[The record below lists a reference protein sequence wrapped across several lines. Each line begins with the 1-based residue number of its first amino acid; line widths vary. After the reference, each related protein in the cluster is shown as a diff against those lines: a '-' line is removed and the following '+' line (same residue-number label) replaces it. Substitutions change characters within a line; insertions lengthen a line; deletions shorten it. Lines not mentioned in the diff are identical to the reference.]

1 MLCMQVRLEFPWIG
15 QFLASHLAFHLTL
28 IILLFSL
35 YFPDY
40 DAGLNFTSFPPYT
53 GSIEATPK
61 VLAEAYEK
69 QLQNPAYA
77 SFLRNSNNITVFGT
91 YDDHDYGV
99 NNGDKTYKH
108 AKHAAVAFLKF
119 TGESKASP
127 MYKRAERGYGLYGVK
142 MFDFSRPAGQELVSD
157 EEAAIDPDVVVSRN
171 ISSRRYLRKTVAIF
185 VLDCRTNKTPWRKT
199 SPDYEGDML
208 GERQWQ
214 WFEAAIKNSRAEVN
228 VIVNGLQVHPDVR
241 LPDPNIYERW
251 GAFPSARQRLY
262 DAILQEGV
270 KAPLLISGDVH
281 MSQLMRKDCYKWD
294 PVSYRMLP
302 ATYRRSLIELTTSGM
317 THSW

>member
-1 MLCMQVRLEFPWIG
+1 LELP
-15 QFLASHLAFHLTL
+15 FLFNEIA
-28 IILLFSL
+28 LLYNFSINL
-35 YFPDY
+35 LDY
-40 DAGLNFTSFPPYT
+40 DVGLNFTTFPPYT

-61 VLAEAYEK
+61 VLDEAYEK
-69 QLQNPAYA
+69 QLQNPEYA
-77 SFLRNSNNITVFGT
+77 SFLRNTNNITVFGT
-91 YDDHDYGV
+91 YDDHDFGV

-108 AKHAAVAFLKF
+108 AKHAAMAFLKF

-127 MYKRAERGYGLYGVK
+127 IYKRAEKGYGLYGVK
-142 MFDFSRPAGQELVSD
+142 MFDFSRPVGQELVSD
-157 EEAAIDPDVVVSRN
+157 DEAAIDPDTVSSRN
-171 ISSRRYLRKTVAIF
+171 ISFRRYLPKTVAVF
-185 VLDCRTNKTPWRKT
+185 VLDCRTNKTPWKKT

-241 LPDPNIYERW
+241 PSDPNIYERW
-251 GAFPSARQRLY
+251 GAFPTARQRLY

-270 KAPLLISGDVH
+270 KAPLLVSGDVH

-294 PVSYRMLP
+294 PASYRILP
-302 ATYRRSLIELTTSGM
+302 ASSRRAVIELTTSGM

>member
-1 MLCMQVRLEFPWIG
+1 VIESRGPI
-15 QFLASHLAFHLTL
+15 AFVW
-28 IILLFSL
+28 SGDAV
-35 YFPDY
+35 YADY

-171 ISSRRYLRKTVAIF
+171 ISSDAIYAKLLPF
-185 VLDCRTNKTPWRKT
+185 SFWT
-199 SPDYEGDML
+199 
-208 GERQWQ
+208 
-214 WFEAAIKNSRAEVN
+214 AELTRLHGVKRLQITK
-228 VIVNGLQVHPDVR
+228 VICWASVNGNGLR
-241 LPDPNIYERW
+241 LPSRTL
-251 GAFPSARQRLY
+251 AQR
-262 DAILQEGV
+262 
-270 KAPLLISGDVH
+270 
-281 MSQLMRKDCYKWD
+281 
-294 PVSYRMLP
+294 
-302 ATYRRSLIELTTSGM
+302 
-317 THSW
+317 